1 MKVVVDTTVWSLF
14 LRRAPREATFEVEQL
29 RRYIQESRALMP
41 GIVRQELLSG
51 IKEWAQFDKLDQ
63 LLEGF
68 PDLLATSE
76 DHRTA
81 ARFFNECRRNGI
93 QGSPVDFL
101 ICAIA
106 HRMDAPI
113 LTTDQD
119 FVHYAEFIPINLN
132 SAVKT

>member
-14 LRRAPREATFEVEQL
+14 LRRAPREATVEVERL

-51 IKEWAQFDKLDQ
+51 IKKRAQFDTLDQ

-68 PDLLATSE
+68 PDLLATSK

-81 ARFFNECRRNGI
+81 ALFFNECRRNGI

-106 HRMDAPI
+106 HRLDAPI

-119 FVHYAEFIPINLN
+119 FVLYTEFVPIKLDD
-132 SAVKT
+132 